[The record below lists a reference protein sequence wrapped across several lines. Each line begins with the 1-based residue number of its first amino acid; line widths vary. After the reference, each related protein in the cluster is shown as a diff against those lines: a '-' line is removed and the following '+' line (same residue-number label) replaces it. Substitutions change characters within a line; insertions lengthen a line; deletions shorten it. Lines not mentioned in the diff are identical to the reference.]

1 MNYVSTIGF
10 FDGVHR
16 GHQYLLRQLLDEGKR
31 RGLATRVY
39 TFAEHPRRVLQAD
52 YQPQL
57 LTTLEEKRAFI
68 AAEGIDECR
77 VLEFDNQM
85 ARMTAAQFMQQIL
98 IPEGVKVL
106 LMGYD
111 HRFGSDRADFQVCR
125 GLGEALGVE
134 ILQELPFSENAPQA
148 ISSSLVRRE
157 LRSGDVAAATCALG
171 RYYSLS
177 GTVGLGR
184 RVGRDLGFPTA
195 NLQLDNAQKMLPAA
209 GAYAVWAHVDGKRY
223 AGMTNIGTRPTL
235 QNGEDVTVE
244 THLLDFQGDIYG
256 HVLRLE
262 FVERLR
268 GECQFAALDAL
279 RAQLHDDALR
289 AKEILNK
296 QK

>member
-177 GTVGLGR
+177 GTVGSGR

-195 NLQLDNAQKMLPAA
+195 NLLPDNAQKMLPAA
-209 GAYAVWAHVDGKRY
+209 GAYAVWAHVDGKKY

-244 THLLDFQGDIYG
+244 THILDFQGDIYG
-256 HVLRLE
+256 HALRLE

>member
-1 MNYVSTIGF
+1 
-10 FDGVHR
+10 
-16 GHQYLLRQLLDEGKR
+16 
-31 RGLATRVY
+31 
-39 TFAEHPRRVLQAD
+39 
-52 YQPQL
+52 
-57 LTTLEEKRAFI
+57 
-68 AAEGIDECR
+68 
-77 VLEFDNQM
+77 
-85 ARMTAAQFMQQIL
+85 MTAAQFMQQIL

-209 GAYAVWAHVDGKRY
+209 GAYAVWAHVEGKKY

-244 THLLDFQGDIYG
+244 THILDFQGDIYG
-256 HVLRLE
+256 HALRLE

>member
-157 LRSGDVAAATCALG
+157 LRSGDVAAVTCALG
-171 RYYSLS
+171 RYYTLS

-195 NLQLDNAQKMLPAA
+195 NLQPDNAQKMLPAA
-209 GAYAVWAHVDGKRY
+209 GAYAVWAHVDGKKY

-244 THLLDFQGDIYG
+244 THILDFQGDIYG
-256 HVLRLE
+256 HALRLE

>member
-177 GTVGLGR
+177 GTVGSGR

-195 NLQLDNAQKMLPAA
+195 NLQPDNAQKMLPAA
-209 GAYAVWAHVDGKRY
+209 GAYAVWAHVDEKKY

-244 THLLDFQGDIYG
+244 THILDFQDDIYG

>member
-98 IPEGVKVL
+98 IPEGVKLL

-171 RYYSLS
+171 RYYTLS
-177 GTVGLGR
+177 GTIGLGR

-195 NLQLDNAQKMLPAA
+195 NLQPDNAQKMLPAA
-209 GAYAVWAHVDGKRY
+209 GAYAVWAHVDGKKY

-244 THLLDFQGDIYG
+244 THILDFQDDIYG

>member
-209 GAYAVWAHVDGKRY
+209 GAYAVWAHVDGKKY

-244 THLLDFQGDIYG
+244 THILDFQDDIYG

>member
-111 HRFGSDRADFQVCR
+111 HRFGCDRADFQVCR

-171 RYYSLS
+171 RYYTLS
-177 GTVGLGR
+177 GTIGLGR

-195 NLQLDNAQKMLPAA
+195 NLQPDDAQKMLPAA
-209 GAYAVWAHVDGKRY
+209 GAYAVWAHVDGKKY

-244 THLLDFQGDIYG
+244 THILDFQGDIYG

>member
-171 RYYSLS
+171 RNYSLS

-244 THLLDFQGDIYG
+244 THILDFQGDIYG
-256 HVLRLE
+256 HALRLE

>member
-16 GHQYLLRQLLDEGKR
+16 GHQYLLHQLLDEGKR

-171 RYYSLS
+171 RYYTLS
-177 GTVGLGR
+177 GTIGLGR

-209 GAYAVWAHVDGKRY
+209 GAYAVWAHVDEKRY

-244 THLLDFQGDIYG
+244 THILDFQGDIYG
-256 HVLRLE
+256 HALRLE

-279 RAQLHDDALR
+279 RAQLYDDALR

>member
-31 RGLATRVY
+31 RGWATRVY

-171 RYYSLS
+171 RYYTLS
-177 GTVGLGR
+177 GTIGLGR

-244 THLLDFQGDIYG
+244 THLLDFQDDIYG